1 MLLSL
6 PIITNCSFY
15 LSLFFLHPKPFSIFF
30 LFAQLP
36 PPYAPNL
43 FSLQLVLSFL
53 LHLFCQI
60 VVVSY
65 LFISFFYTMKLC
77 FHCVM
82 GWETQRNHTSI
93 VFFLQNKKIHNESM
107 ISLCF
112 STHNTMKMYFP
123 CIFLGVEKLHNRI
136 MILLFFRGKKN
147 CTMNSWFR
155 CVFFGSKKIIHWNHD
170 FVVYFLGVKKLH
182 NGIMIL
188 LCNFF
193 HPKNI

>member
-43 FSLQLVLSFL
+43 FSLQLALSFL

-93 VFFLQNKKIHNESM
+93 VFFFLQNKKIHNESM
-107 ISLCF
+107 ISLFF

-136 MILLFFRGKKN
+136 MILLFFRGKK
-147 CTMNSWFR
+147 
-155 CVFFGSKKIIHWNHD
+155 
-170 FVVYFLGVKKLH
+170 KLY
-182 NGIMIL
+182 NKLMIP
-188 LCNFF
+188 LCIFWG
-193 HPKNI
+193 

>member
-43 FSLQLVLSFL
+43 FSLQLALSFL

-82 GWETQRNHTSI
+82 GWETQRNCT
-93 VFFLQNKKIHNESM
+93 F
-107 ISLCF
+107 
-112 STHNTMKMYFP
+112 
-123 CIFLGVEKLHNRI
+123 IFI
-136 MILLFFRGKKN
+136 LFF
-147 CTMNSWFR
+147 C
-155 CVFFGSKKIIHWNHD
+155 KITQQKHD
-170 FVVYFLGVKKLH
+170 FVVFLVEKNNIIIFPLWNDFFNILFALYYNMQMQRNISNDLWLH
-182 NGIMIL
+182 QHVMMQSWLNDNSNL
-188 LCNFF
+188 R
-193 HPKNI
+193 KQR